1 MTAAAKMAALAKIST
16 YAADA
21 SSPAP
26 TLMDYTDAGV
36 MQVSAD
42 NLEAVN
48 MAVAAAAS
56 TAAEADTLADIQ
68 ALAAPAI
75 MTAAAKMAALAKIS
89 TYAADASSPAPT
101 LMDYTDAGVMQVSAD
116 NLEAVNMAVAAA
128 ASTAAEADTLAD
140 IQALATPAIMTA
152 AAKMAALAK
161 ISTYAAD
168 ASSPAPTLMDYTD
181 AGVMDVSAD
190 NLEAVNAAVAAAA
203 TADDAD
209 TLADIQALV
218 NPAITNNAP
227 TVDAGTAQTGAN
239 TAPVITSP
247 DGTSLYALD
256 LPENTQLVTT
266 ITAMDMDANTLSY
279 TLTNEDAVLFEITGT
294 GNSRELRFKSAY
306 IPDYENPRDSH
317 GNIDRSADQTYRV
330 LVTVSDG
337 ISIDTQEIS
346 VTITP
351 VSETAPTDLELSSTM
366 VSRDAIA
373 NTRVGLL
380 SVTDMDRGDTYTY
393 TLVIGEGDADNSV
406 FKIDG
411 NNLRIKNTPA
421 ASKSSYSIRI
431 NVSDGAHDYSKTFTI
446 TVSDVALSTDDF
458 VTTWRVTAG
467 QTITIPTTGGGYSY
481 TVNWGNG
488 EAIDTAT
495 YTGDATHQYTAGGE
509 HEVRISG
516 AFPRIYFNYNPD
528 SGGTITPNM
537 RSLIAINQWGT
548 GQWTSMTN
556 AFRGAANLAGLATD
570 TPDLSR
576 VTDMSY
582 MFNYARAFNQDI
594 GDWDVSSVTN
604 MYSMFNSATAF
615 NQDIGDWDVSS
626 VTGMQFMFSGAAA
639 FNQDIGDWDV
649 SSVTNMGYMFIVAT
663 AFNQDIGDWDV
674 RGVTDMD
681 GMFGGATAFNQ
692 NLGRWYIVAPELT
705 DLAILPALGAG
716 GEVATFTAQ
725 NSFLNAQNLTYTLSG
740 ADAGSFTL
748 TGGVLSINATPT
760 ATGTSYDVRISST
773 GSFGTNNHRDLTFVV
788 NHRPEIS
795 SQNSDARYAITLPE
809 NTQLVTTITAMD
821 MDGTLSYTLTNEDA
835 VLFEITGTGNSREL
849 RFKENYIPDYENPRD
864 SHGNIDRSADQT
876 YRVLVTVS
884 DGISI
889 DTQEI
894 SVTITPVSETA
905 PTDLELS
912 STMVSRDAIANTRVG
927 LLSVTDMDR
936 GDTYTYTL
944 VIGEGDAD
952 NSVFKIDGNNLRI
965 KNTPAASK
973 SSYSIRINVSDG
985 AHDYSKTFTITV
997 SDVALST
1004 DDFVTTWRVTAGQ
1017 TITIP
1022 TFTGESYGYTVNW
1035 GSGEAIDTA
1044 TYTGDATHQYTAGG
1058 EHEVRIS
1065 GAFPRIYFNYN
1076 PDSGGTIT
1084 PNMRSLIAINQ
1095 WGTGQWT
1102 SMTNAFRGAA
1112 NLAGL
1117 ATDTPDLSRVTDM
1130 SYMFSYARAFN
1141 QDIGDWD
1148 VSSVTNMY
1156 SMFNSATA
1164 FNQDI
1169 GDWDVSSVT
1178 GMQFMFSGA
1187 AAFNQDIGDWD
1198 VSSVTNMGY
1207 MFIVATAFNQD
1218 IGDWDVSSVTGMSS
1232 MFSSAS
1238 AFNQAIGDWDVSSVT
1253 NMYSMF
1259 NSATAFNQDIG
1270 DWDVSSV
1277 TNMGFMFFGAT
1288 TFNQDIGDWDVSS
1301 VTDMQFMFFNA
1312 TSFNQDIGDWDVRGV
1327 TDMDSMF
1334 GGATAFNQNLG
1345 RWYIVAPDAPDLAI
1359 LPTLGAGGEVAT
1371 FTAQNVALIRQNPV
1385 YTLSGADA
1393 GSFTLTGG
1401 VLSINATPTA
1411 TVSSYNIRISATGSF
1426 GTNNRRD
1433 LTVMV
1438 DNGVVENRPPA
1449 TVENIPAQTVT
1460 LGTSLTV
1467 DVAGYFDDIDTLTFT
1482 AESNVTTTATVE
1494 VSSSMV
1500 TITPVT
1506 EGTAT
1511 ITVTA
1516 EDTIGQMATQTFMV
1530 TVNAASAQLVAPSI
1544 SISTATLIATVGIAI
1559 PQITI
1564 DASAGG
1570 AVTGYVINPTLTVG
1584 LTLDTATGAIS
1595 GTPSATAIA
1604 TAYTITAS
1612 NTGGSAT
1619 ATVNITVNPAP
1630 ITAPSITSIS
1640 PATLIATVGIAIPK
1654 ITIDAS
1660 AGGAVTGYVI
1670 NPTLPAGLSL
1680 NIVAG
1685 TISGTPTEVVALTTY
1700 TIIATNSGGSATA
1713 TVTITVNAPLLSA
1726 QTEKATETVQVTAKN
1741 IMVGTEMITIAPGDI
1756 KVEVATGGDAMI
1768 SRFHA
1773 GEVPVRKLE
1782 IIANKAVATDGI
1794 DLSLA
1799 PIIDITITPT
1809 FKVSTA
1815 VDISVNEGACPAGGC
1830 EVTLFY
1836 KEGDEETGKDLYV
1849 FHYDET
1855 KGKWEALPHV
1865 SRNKD
1870 ERTVTARA
1878 SSFSEFGLFAASSH
1892 TSPVAPS
1899 IQISTATVIATVG
1912 SPIEAITIIAS
1923 STVRYSINPPL
1934 PEGLLLSTTTT
1945 TAIISGTPSAT
1956 AVGAD
1961 TYTITAT
1968 NTGGSATTT
1977 LSITVN
1983 EAAPAVAFTLD
1994 VDDNGFNTLEDV
2006 VMIARYF
2013 LNLRGN
2019 ALVTGQSLAAPATVE
2034 RNIEAGLTN
2043 PALDVDENGFS
2054 TLEDIV
2060 MIARYFLNLRG
2071 NALVTGQSLAAPA
2084 TVERNVAEM
2093 LE

>member
-1 MTAAAKMAALAKIST
+1 MLH
-16 YAADA
+16 
-21 SSPAP
+21 
-26 TLMDYTDAGV
+26 L
-36 MQVSAD
+36 
-42 NLEAVN
+42 
-48 MAVAAAAS
+48 
-56 TAAEADTLADIQ
+56 
-68 ALAAPAI
+68 
-75 MTAAAKMAALAKIS
+75 
-89 TYAADASSPAPT
+89 
-101 LMDYTDAGVMQVSAD
+101 
-116 NLEAVNMAVAAA
+116 
-128 ASTAAEADTLAD
+128 
-140 IQALATPAIMTA
+140 
-152 AAKMAALAK
+152 
-161 ISTYAAD
+161 
-168 ASSPAPTLMDYTD
+168 
-181 AGVMDVSAD
+181 
-190 NLEAVNAAVAAAA
+190 
-203 TADDAD
+203 
-209 TLADIQALV
+209 
-218 NPAITNNAP
+218 NAP
-227 TVDAGTAQTGAN
+227 
-239 TAPVITSP
+239 
-247 DGTSLYALD
+247 
-256 LPENTQLVTT
+256 
-266 ITAMDMDANTLSY
+266 
-279 TLTNEDAVLFEITGT
+279 
-294 GNSRELRFKSAY
+294 
-306 IPDYENPRDSH
+306 
-317 GNIDRSADQTYRV
+317 
-330 LVTVSDG
+330 
-337 ISIDTQEIS
+337 
-346 VTITP
+346 
-351 VSETAPTDLELSSTM
+351 
-366 VSRDAIA
+366 
-373 NTRVGLL
+373 
-380 SVTDMDRGDTYTY
+380 
-393 TLVIGEGDADNSV
+393 
-406 FKIDG
+406 
-411 NNLRIKNTPA
+411 
-421 ASKSSYSIRI
+421 
-431 NVSDGAHDYSKTFTI
+431 
-446 TVSDVALSTDDF
+446 
-458 VTTWRVTAG
+458 
-467 QTITIPTTGGGYSY
+467 
-481 TVNWGNG
+481 
-488 EAIDTAT
+488 
-495 YTGDATHQYTAGGE
+495 
-509 HEVRISG
+509 
-516 AFPRIYFNYNPD
+516 
-528 SGGTITPNM
+528 
-537 RSLIAINQWGT
+537 
-548 GQWTSMTN
+548 
-556 AFRGAANLAGLATD
+556 
-570 TPDLSR
+570 
-576 VTDMSY
+576 
-582 MFNYARAFNQDI
+582 
-594 GDWDVSSVTN
+594 
-604 MYSMFNSATAF
+604 
-615 NQDIGDWDVSS
+615 
-626 VTGMQFMFSGAAA
+626 
-639 FNQDIGDWDV
+639 
-649 SSVTNMGYMFIVAT
+649 
-663 AFNQDIGDWDV
+663 
-674 RGVTDMD
+674 
-681 GMFGGATAFNQ
+681 
-692 NLGRWYIVAPELT
+692 
-705 DLAILPALGAG
+705 DLAILPALGGG

-725 NSFLNAQNLTYTLSG
+725 NAVLIGQNPVYTLSG

-809 NTQLVTTITAMD
+809 NIQAVTTITAMD
-821 MDGTLSYTLTNEDA
+821 MDGTLSYTLTNHDA
-835 VLFEITGTGNSREL
+835 ALFEITGTGNSREL

-864 SHGNIDRSADQT
+864 SRGNIDQSADQI

-884 DGISI
+884 DGVST

-894 SVTITPVSETA
+894 SVTITPVNETA

-912 STMVSRDAIANTRVG
+912 STMVARDAIVNTRVG
-927 LLSVTDMDR
+927 LLSATDMDR

-952 NSVFKIDGNNLRI
+952 NSVFKIDGSSLRI
-965 KNTPAASK
+965 KDTPAAGK
-973 SSYSIRINVSDG
+973 QSYNIRINVNDG

-1022 TFTGESYGYTVNW
+1022 TTNGGYSYTVNW
-1035 GSGEAIDTA
+1035 GDEAIDTA
-1044 TYTGDATHQYTAGG
+1044 TYTGDATHSYANAGNYT
-1058 EHEVRIS
+1058 VRIR
-1065 GAFPRIYFNYN
+1065 GDFPRIYFNVFSN
-1076 PDSGGTIT
+1076 S
-1084 PNMRSLIAINQ
+1084 NSRSIIAINQ
-1095 WGTGQWT
+1095 WGAGQWT
-1102 SMTNAFRGAA
+1102 SMARAFYGATNLVGQ
-1112 NLAGL
+1112 

-1148 VSSVTNMY
+1148 VSSVTNMG
-1156 SMFNSATA
+1156 SMFN
-1164 FNQDI
+1164 
-1169 GDWDVSSVT
+1169 
-1178 GMQFMFSGA
+1178 GA

-1198 VSSVTNMGY
+1198 VSSVTDMGVMFQFATAFDQDIGDWDMSSVTNMDSMFNGATTFNQDVGDWDVSNVTNMGY
-1207 MFIVATAFNQD
+1207 MFFNATAFNQD
-1218 IGDWDVSSVTGMSS
+1218 IGDWDVSSVTDMIGM
-1232 MFSSAS
+1232 FA
-1238 AFNQAIGDWDVSSVT
+1238 
-1253 NMYSMF
+1253 
-1259 NSATAFNQDIG
+1259 ATAFNQDIG

-1288 TFNQDIGDWDVSS
+1288 AFNQDIGDWDVSS
-1301 VTDMQFMFFNA
+1301 VTDMQFMFFNATSFNQDIGDWDVSGVTDMDSMFFNA

-1467 DVAGYFDDIDTLTFT
+1467 DVAGYFDGIDTLTFT

-1595 GTPSATAIA
+1595 GTPTEVGSNTYVITATNDAGTATATVNITVNPAPITAPSITSISTATLIATVGIAIPQITIDASAGGAVTGYVISPTLTAGLTLDTVTGTISGTPSATAIA
-1604 TAYTITAS
+1604 TAYTITATNDAGTATAAVNITVNPAPITVPSISISTATLIATVGIAIPQITIDASAGGAVTGYVINPTLTAGLTLDTATGAISGTPTEVGS
-1612 NTGGSAT
+1612 NTYVITATNDAGAATATVNITVNPAPITVPSISISPATLIATVGIAIPQITIDASAGGAVTGYVINPTLTAGLTLDTATGAISGTPSETAIANTYTITATNDAGTATAAVNITVNPAPITVPSISISPATLIATVGIAIPQITIDASAGGAVTGYVINPTLTAGLTLDTVTGTISGTPTEVGSNTYVITATNDAGTAT

-1640 PATLIATVGIAIPK
+1640 PATLIATVGIAIPQ

-1899 IQISTATVIATVG
+1899 IQIGTATVIATVG

-1923 STVRYSINPPL
+1923 STVHYSINPPL